1 MNDREPAPYGTYTP
15 GYSRA
20 KLAYIAAG
28 LALLAA
34 SSLELVPNLTLLIT
48 GERASAESVAV
59 IKQQIGNRKELVL
72 STEKEVES
80 ATETRDR
87 SFVFWNE
94 YRFTDHAGAT
104 HTFRAPSG
112 GILKP
117 PKPLLDSNGLPTSVL
132 ICFNPKS
139 PEKVILPL
147 EQSTWFFSGGLALWG
162 FVATL
167 YGTLFFARAR
177 TPIPLPHIEGVN
189 DQPPVVHGQQPD

>member
-1 MNDREPAPYGTYTP
+1 MNTPDPAPYGTYTP
-15 GYSRA
+15 GYSWA

-34 SSLELVPNLTLLIT
+34 SSLELVPNLTLLLT

-59 IKQQIGNRKELVL
+59 IKQQIGTGNERVL
-72 STEKEVES
+72 STEKEVDS
-80 ATETRDR
+80 AMETRDR

-94 YRFTDHAGAT
+94 YRFTGLSGAT

-117 PKPLLDSNGLPTSVL
+117 PKPLLDRSGLPTSVL
-132 ICFNPKS
+132 ICYNPKS
-139 PEKVILPL
+139 PEKVMLPL

-162 FVATL
+162 LVAIL
-167 YGTLFFARAR
+167 YGSLFFIRAR

-189 DQPPVVHGQQPD
+189 DLPAAPDRHGPG